1 MEQARKFPPV
11 SMAPFRLKPIQEL
24 IFGSHWSVAKDWSTL
39 EKKVTQ
45 HSPKKKKNDISSS
58 ADLTSFMSDA

>member
-24 IFGSHWSVAKDWSTL
+24 IFGSHWSVAKDWSTF
-39 EKKVTQ
+39 EKKGLNTVQ
-45 HSPKKKKNDISSS
+45 QKKHDISSS

>member
-24 IFGSHWSVAKDWSTL
+24 IFGSHWSVAKDWSTF
-39 EKKVTQ
+39 EKNSNSTQ
-45 HSPKKKKNDISSS
+45 SKKKKKDISSS

>member
-45 HSPKKKKNDISSS
+45 HSPKKKNDISSS